1 VTSVK
6 FLRHPLLEESMMSD
20 REFVAG
26 QSGAPGGD
34 LSGHIE
40 RFRNQVA
47 DYLTHAR
54 ARQRR
59 LINLAIIAGAV
70 ATVLTA
76 SPALG
81 GVSFSNWLNETF
93 GFSSPAWQVL
103 CAGAAVC
110 SLAAAISTQLLK
122 SHNLDEHVARAEA
135 VRAKLEA
142 LDLGRI
148 TGRLT
153 QEQVATEYSACIE
166 QASFL

>member
-1 VTSVK
+1 
-6 FLRHPLLEESMMSD
+6 LLEESMMSD

-26 QSGAPGGD
+26 QGGASGGD

-40 RFRNQVA
+40 RFRSQVA
-47 DYLTHAR
+47 AYLVRAR

-59 LINLAIIAGAV
+59 LINLAIVAGAV

-81 GVSFSNWLNETF
+81 GLSFSDWLNETF
-93 GFSSPAWQVL
+93 GFTSPAWQVL
-103 CAGAAVC
+103 CAGAAIC
-110 SLAAAISTQLLK
+110 SLAAAISTQMLK
-122 SHNLDEHVARAEA
+122 SHNIEEHVARAEA

-142 LDLGRI
+142 IDLGRI

-153 QEQVATEYSACIE
+153 PEQVATEYSACVE

>member
-1 VTSVK
+1 
-6 FLRHPLLEESMMSD
+6 MMSD

-26 QSGAPGGD
+26 QGGASGGD
-34 LSGHIE
+34 LSAHID
-40 RFRNQVA
+40 RFRSQIA
-47 DYLTHAR
+47 AYLIHAR

-59 LINLAIIAGAV
+59 LINLAIVAGAV

-81 GVSFSNWLNETF
+81 GVAFSDWLNETF
-93 GFSSPAWQVL
+93 GLTSPAWQVL
-103 CAGAAVC
+103 CAGAALC

-122 SHNLDEHVARAEA
+122 SHAIEEHVARAEA

-153 QEQVATEYSACIE
+153 PEQVATEYSACIE

>member
-1 VTSVK
+1 
-6 FLRHPLLEESMMSD
+6 MSD

-26 QSGAPGGD
+26 QGGASGGD
-34 LSGHIE
+34 LSAHID
-40 RFRNQVA
+40 RFRSQIA
-47 DYLTHAR
+47 AYLARAR

-59 LINLAIIAGAV
+59 LINLAIVAGAV

-81 GVSFSNWLNETF
+81 GLAFSDWLNETF
-93 GFSSPAWQVL
+93 GLTSPAWQVL
-103 CAGAAVC
+103 CAGAAMC
-110 SLAAAISTQLLK
+110 SLAAAISTQLMK
-122 SHNLDEHVARAEA
+122 SHAVEEHVARAEA

-153 QEQVATEYSACIE
+153 PEQVATEYSACIE

>member
-1 VTSVK
+1 
-6 FLRHPLLEESMMSD
+6 MMSD
-20 REFVAG
+20 REFIAG
-26 QSGAPGGD
+26 QGGASGGD
-34 LSGHIE
+34 LSAHID
-40 RFRNQVA
+40 RFRSQIA
-47 DYLTHAR
+47 AYLIHAR

-81 GVSFSNWLNETF
+81 GVAFSDWLNETF
-93 GFSSPAWQVL
+93 GLTSPAWQVL
-103 CAGAAVC
+103 CAGAALC

-122 SHNLDEHVARAEA
+122 SHAIDEHVARAEA

-142 LDLGRI
+142 LDMGRI

-153 QEQVATEYSACIE
+153 PEQVATEYSACIE

>member
-1 VTSVK
+1 
-6 FLRHPLLEESMMSD
+6 MMSD
-20 REFVAG
+20 REFIAG
-26 QSGAPGGD
+26 QGGASGGD
-34 LSGHIE
+34 LSAHID
-40 RFRNQVA
+40 RFRSQVA
-47 DYLTHAR
+47 AYLIHAR

-81 GVSFSNWLNETF
+81 GLAFSDWLNETF
-93 GFSSPAWQVL
+93 GLTSPAWQVL
-103 CAGAAVC
+103 CAGAALC
-110 SLAAAISTQLLK
+110 SLAAAISTQLMK
-122 SHNLDEHVARAEA
+122 SHAVEEHVARAEA

-153 QEQVATEYSACIE
+153 PEQVATEYSACIE

>member
-1 VTSVK
+1 
-6 FLRHPLLEESMMSD
+6 MSD

-26 QSGAPGGD
+26 QGGASGGD
-34 LSGHIE
+34 LSAHID
-40 RFRNQVA
+40 RFRSQVA
-47 DYLTHAR
+47 AYLIHAR

-59 LINLAIIAGAV
+59 LINLAIVAGAV

-81 GVSFSNWLNETF
+81 GLAFSDWLNETF
-93 GFSSPAWQVL
+93 GLISPAWQVL
-103 CAGAAVC
+103 CAGAALC

-122 SHNLDEHVARAEA
+122 SHAIDEHVARAEA

-142 LDLGRI
+142 LDMGRI

-153 QEQVATEYSACIE
+153 PEQVATEYSACIE

>member
-1 VTSVK
+1 
-6 FLRHPLLEESMMSD
+6 MSD
-20 REFVAG
+20 REFIAG
-26 QSGAPGGD
+26 QGGASGGD
-34 LSGHIE
+34 LSAHID
-40 RFRNQVA
+40 RFRSQVA
-47 DYLTHAR
+47 AYLIHAR

-59 LINLAIIAGAV
+59 LINLAIVAGAV

-81 GVSFSNWLNETF
+81 GVAFSDWLNETF
-93 GFSSPAWQVL
+93 GLTSPAWQVL
-103 CAGAAVC
+103 CAGAALC

-122 SHNLDEHVARAEA
+122 SHAIDEHVARAEA

-142 LDLGRI
+142 LDMGRI

-153 QEQVATEYSACIE
+153 PEQVATEYSACIE

>member
-1 VTSVK
+1 
-6 FLRHPLLEESMMSD
+6 MMSD

-26 QSGAPGGD
+26 QGGASGGD
-34 LSGHIE
+34 LSAHID
-40 RFRNQVA
+40 RFRSQIA
-47 DYLTHAR
+47 EYLIHAR

-59 LINLAIIAGAV
+59 LINLAIVAGAV

-81 GVSFSNWLNETF
+81 GVAFSDWLNETF
-93 GFSSPAWQVL
+93 GLTSPAWQVL
-103 CAGAAVC
+103 CAGAALC
-110 SLAAAISTQLLK
+110 SLAAAISTQLMK
-122 SHNLDEHVARAEA
+122 SHAIEEHVARAEA

-153 QEQVATEYSACIE
+153 PEQVATEYSACIE

>member
-1 VTSVK
+1 
-6 FLRHPLLEESMMSD
+6 MSD
-20 REFVAG
+20 RELIAG
-26 QSGAPGGD
+26 QGGASGGD
-34 LSGHIE
+34 LSAHID
-40 RFRNQVA
+40 RFRSQVA
-47 DYLTHAR
+47 AYLIHAR

-81 GVSFSNWLNETF
+81 GVAFSDWLNETF
-93 GFSSPAWQVL
+93 GLTSPAWQVL
-103 CAGAAVC
+103 CAGAALC

-122 SHNLDEHVARAEA
+122 SHAIDEHVARAEA

-142 LDLGRI
+142 LDMGRI

-153 QEQVATEYSACIE
+153 PEQVATEYSACIE

>member
-1 VTSVK
+1 
-6 FLRHPLLEESMMSD
+6 MSD
-20 REFVAG
+20 REFIAG
-26 QSGAPGGD
+26 QGGASGGD
-34 LSGHIE
+34 LSAHID
-40 RFRNQVA
+40 RYRSQVA
-47 DYLTHAR
+47 AYLIHAR

-59 LINLAIIAGAV
+59 LINLAIVAGAV

-81 GVSFSNWLNETF
+81 GLAFSDWLNETF
-93 GFSSPAWQVL
+93 GLTSPAWQVL
-103 CAGAAVC
+103 CAGAALC
-110 SLAAAISTQLLK
+110 SLAAAISTQLMK
-122 SHNLDEHVARAEA
+122 SHAVEEHVARAEA

-153 QEQVATEYSACIE
+153 PEQVATEYSACIE

>member
-1 VTSVK
+1 
-6 FLRHPLLEESMMSD
+6 MMSD

-26 QSGAPGGD
+26 QGGASGGD
-34 LSGHIE
+34 LSAHID
-40 RFRNQVA
+40 RFRSQIA
-47 DYLTHAR
+47 AYLIHAR

-59 LINLAIIAGAV
+59 LINLAIVAGAV

-81 GVSFSNWLNETF
+81 GVAFSDWLNETF
-93 GFSSPAWQVL
+93 GLSSPAWQVL
-103 CAGAAVC
+103 CAGAALC
-110 SLAAAISTQLLK
+110 SLAAAISTQLMK
-122 SHNLDEHVARAEA
+122 SHAIEEHVARAEV

-153 QEQVATEYSACIE
+153 PEQVASEYSACIE

>member
-1 VTSVK
+1 
-6 FLRHPLLEESMMSD
+6 MSD
-20 REFVAG
+20 REFIAG
-26 QSGAPGGD
+26 QGGASGGD
-34 LSGHIE
+34 LSAHID
-40 RFRNQVA
+40 RFRSQIA
-47 DYLTHAR
+47 AYLIHAR

-59 LINLAIIAGAV
+59 LINLAIVAGAV

-81 GVSFSNWLNETF
+81 GVAFSDWLNETF
-93 GFSSPAWQVL
+93 GLTSPAWQVL
-103 CAGAAVC
+103 CAGAALC

-122 SHNLDEHVARAEA
+122 SHAIDEHVARAEA

-142 LDLGRI
+142 LDMGRI

-153 QEQVATEYSACIE
+153 PEQVATEYSACIE

>member
-1 VTSVK
+1 
-6 FLRHPLLEESMMSD
+6 MMSD
-20 REFVAG
+20 REFIAG
-26 QSGAPGGD
+26 QGGASGGD
-34 LSGHIE
+34 LSAHID
-40 RFRNQVA
+40 RFRSQVA
-47 DYLTHAR
+47 AYLIHAR

-81 GVSFSNWLNETF
+81 GVAFSDWLNETF
-93 GFSSPAWQVL
+93 GLTSPAWQVL
-103 CAGAAVC
+103 CAGAALC

-122 SHNLDEHVARAEA
+122 SHAIDEHVARAEA

-142 LDLGRI
+142 LDMGRI

-153 QEQVATEYSACIE
+153 PELVATEYSACIE

>member
-1 VTSVK
+1 
-6 FLRHPLLEESMMSD
+6 MSD

-26 QSGAPGGD
+26 QGGASGGD
-34 LSGHIE
+34 LSAHID
-40 RFRNQVA
+40 RFRSQIA
-47 DYLTHAR
+47 AYLIHAR

-59 LINLAIIAGAV
+59 LINLAIVAGAV

-81 GVSFSNWLNETF
+81 GLAFSDWLNETF
-93 GFSSPAWQVL
+93 GLTSPAWQVL
-103 CAGAAVC
+103 CAGAALC
-110 SLAAAISTQLLK
+110 SLAAAISTQLMK
-122 SHNLDEHVARAEA
+122 SHAVEEHVARAEA

-153 QEQVATEYSACIE
+153 PEQVATEYSACIE

>member
-1 VTSVK
+1 
-6 FLRHPLLEESMMSD
+6 MSD
-20 REFVAG
+20 REFIAG
-26 QSGAPGGD
+26 QGGASGGD
-34 LSGHIE
+34 LSAHID
-40 RFRNQVA
+40 RFRSQVA
-47 DYLTHAR
+47 AYLIHAR

-59 LINLAIIAGAV
+59 LINLAIVAGAV

-81 GVSFSNWLNETF
+81 GLAFSDWLNETF
-93 GFSSPAWQVL
+93 GLTSPAWQVL
-103 CAGAAVC
+103 CAGAALC
-110 SLAAAISTQLLK
+110 SLAAAISTQLMK
-122 SHNLDEHVARAEA
+122 SHAIEEHVARAEA

-153 QEQVATEYSACIE
+153 PEQVATEYSACIE

>member
-1 VTSVK
+1 
-6 FLRHPLLEESMMSD
+6 MSD
-20 REFVAG
+20 REFIAG
-26 QSGAPGGD
+26 QGGASGGD
-34 LSGHIE
+34 LSAHID
-40 RFRNQVA
+40 RFRSQIA
-47 DYLTHAR
+47 AYLIHAR

-81 GVSFSNWLNETF
+81 GVAFSDWLNETF
-93 GFSSPAWQVL
+93 GLTSPAWQVL
-103 CAGAAVC
+103 CAGAALC

-122 SHNLDEHVARAEA
+122 SHAIDEHVARAEA

-142 LDLGRI
+142 LDMGRI

-153 QEQVATEYSACIE
+153 PEQVATEYSACIE

>member
-1 VTSVK
+1 
-6 FLRHPLLEESMMSD
+6 MSD

-26 QSGAPGGD
+26 QGGASGGD
-34 LSGHIE
+34 LSAHID
-40 RFRNQVA
+40 RFRSQIA
-47 DYLTHAR
+47 AYLARAR

-59 LINLAIIAGAV
+59 LINLAIVAGAV

-81 GVSFSNWLNETF
+81 GLAFSDWLNETF
-93 GFSSPAWQVL
+93 GLTSPAWQVL
-103 CAGAAVC
+103 CAGAALC
-110 SLAAAISTQLLK
+110 SLAAAISTQLMK
-122 SHNLDEHVARAEA
+122 SHAVEEHVARAEA

-153 QEQVATEYSACIE
+153 PEQVATEYSACIE

>member
-1 VTSVK
+1 
-6 FLRHPLLEESMMSD
+6 MMSD

-26 QSGAPGGD
+26 QGGASGGD
-34 LSGHIE
+34 LSAHIE
-40 RFRNQVA
+40 RFRSQVA
-47 DYLTHAR
+47 AYLVRAR

-59 LINLAIIAGAV
+59 LINLAIVAGAV

-81 GVSFSNWLNETF
+81 GLALPDWLNETF
-93 GFSSPAWQVL
+93 GLTSPAWQVL
-103 CAGAAVC
+103 CAGAALC
-110 SLAAAISTQLLK
+110 SLAAAISTQLMK
-122 SHNLDEHVARAEA
+122 SHAIEEHVARAEA

-153 QEQVATEYSACIE
+153 PEQVATEYSACIE

>member
-1 VTSVK
+1 MSEGFVTS
-6 FLRHPLLEESMMSD
+6 
-20 REFVAG
+20 G
-26 QSGAPGGD
+26 QGGAPGAD
-34 LSGHIE
+34 LPSLISGT
-40 RFRNQVA
+40 RAQVA
-47 DYLTHAR
+47 AYLAHAR
-54 ARQRR
+54 VRQRR
-59 LINLAIIAGAV
+59 LINLAIVAGAL

-81 GVSFSNWLNETF
+81 GVSFSDWLDETF

-103 CAGAAVC
+103 CATAAIC

-122 SHNLDEHVARAEA
+122 SHNVDENVARAEN
-135 VRAKLEA
+135 VRARLEA

-153 QEQVATEYSACIE
+153 PDQVATEYSACIA

>member
-1 VTSVK
+1 
-6 FLRHPLLEESMMSD
+6 MSD
-20 REFVAG
+20 REFIAG
-26 QSGAPGGD
+26 QGGASGGD
-34 LSGHIE
+34 LSAHID
-40 RFRNQVA
+40 RFRSQVA
-47 DYLTHAR
+47 AYLIHAR

-59 LINLAIIAGAV
+59 LINLAIVAGAV

-81 GVSFSNWLNETF
+81 GVSFSDWLNETF
-93 GFSSPAWQVL
+93 GLTSPAWQVL
-103 CAGAAVC
+103 CAGAALC

-122 SHNLDEHVARAEA
+122 SHAIDEHVARAEA

-142 LDLGRI
+142 LDMGRI

-153 QEQVATEYSACIE
+153 PEQVATEYSACIE

>member
-1 VTSVK
+1 
-6 FLRHPLLEESMMSD
+6 MSD
-20 REFVAG
+20 REFIAG
-26 QSGAPGGD
+26 QGGASGGD
-34 LSGHIE
+34 LSAHID
-40 RFRNQVA
+40 RFRSQVA
-47 DYLTHAR
+47 AYLIHAR

-59 LINLAIIAGAV
+59 LINLAIVAGAV

-81 GVSFSNWLNETF
+81 GLAFSDWLNETF
-93 GFSSPAWQVL
+93 GLTSPAWQVL
-103 CAGAAVC
+103 CAGAALC

-122 SHNLDEHVARAEA
+122 SHAIDEHVARAEA

-153 QEQVATEYSACIE
+153 PEQVATEYSACIE

>member
-1 VTSVK
+1 
-6 FLRHPLLEESMMSD
+6 MSD

-26 QSGAPGGD
+26 QGGASGGD
-34 LSGHIE
+34 LSAHID
-40 RFRNQVA
+40 RFRSQVA
-47 DYLTHAR
+47 AYLIHAR

-59 LINLAIIAGAV
+59 LINLAIVAGAV

-81 GVSFSNWLNETF
+81 GLAFSDWLNETF
-93 GFSSPAWQVL
+93 GLTSPAWQVL
-103 CAGAAVC
+103 CAGAALC
-110 SLAAAISTQLLK
+110 SLAAAISTQLMK
-122 SHNLDEHVARAEA
+122 SHAVEEHVARAEA

-153 QEQVATEYSACIE
+153 PEQVATEYSACIE